1 MFLTMVLDP
10 FDHPHPIGIDE
21 SFNGPRW
28 SVIHVILSRK
38 GKSRLRILTCH
49 LSENTRN
56 ALQICD
62 CSANTM
68 KKANSVVALR
78 SLADVFFFC
87 CFARKLTPGKNYWRQ
102 GKKEKKK
109 KGHQIFTVNVVI
121 PPGLSDGSALLH
133 FSTLPELGR
142 FLVTT

>member
-68 KKANSVVALR
+68 KRQTLSSLFDRWLMFFSFVASLENSLR
-78 SLADVFFFC
+78 
-87 CFARKLTPGKNYWRQ
+87 GKII
-102 GKKEKKK
+102 GGKEKKK
-109 KGHQIFTVNVVI
+109 KKKDTRY
-121 PPGLSDGSALLH
+121 LLL
-133 FSTLPELGR
+133 TL
-142 FLVTT
+142 